1 MDFSNLTN
9 DNIVL
14 YAVKFYDN
22 PACRGVHEFNE
33 DLDRIK
39 YIKRLFKRYMTKGVL
54 KERLILNH
62 IIVLYNVFGVESAT
76 RILFFRLEPD
86 LWPVLKTF
94 LVFLN
99 FMPERIRGIEGKDIF
114 SSDVALDNHLVTI
127 LRGI

>member
-1 MDFSNLTN
+1 MEFTNLTN
-9 DNIVL
+9 DNVLL
-14 YAVKFYDN
+14 YAIKFYDN

-39 YIKRLFKRYMTKGVL
+39 YIKRLFKRYQTKGVL

-62 IIVLYNVFGVESAT
+62 IIILYNVFGVEAAT
-76 RILFFRLEPD
+76 RILFLRLESD

-99 FMPERIRGIEGKDIF
+99 FMPDRVYGIEGKDVI
-114 SSDVALDNHLVTI
+114 SAEISLDARLITV
-127 LRGI
+127 LRSI